1 MRQQRNDCMKI
12 ALINSIMPQQGSGDG
27 MTEYTYQLYKRL
39 KKTNEVDI
47 IYSIKKSKRNDVR
60 GLVYTYFLFSKRIK
74 ELAKKDYDIIHI
86 TNQEMGFAARI
97 LKENGSKAKI
107 IVTVHDLMRLKQ
119 GFNKGLLQNKYDKL
133 VKESVKNAFNYSDY
147 IIFSAKSVEIDAAK
161 ILGIYKKHA
170 TILLGPRDTFVNTK
184 VTRKNSKAIYTIG
197 YIGALSH
204 RKNVI
209 FILRTALQMRSKSQY
224 RFMIYGSGPELQ
236 NLQKFKSDNNM
247 DNVFFMGF
255 APEKKLLLIYDSFDL
270 FFYPTLEEGSSLPML
285 DAQARGLPVVILRN
299 NMVDK
304 PVTKYCFKV
313 GSEKSAAGMIER
325 LLQGGY
331 SEKQRSV
338 EIKYAKG
345 FSWDNISSK
354 TMQVYSELLN
364 QSNR

>member
-1 MRQQRNDCMKI
+1 MKI
-12 ALINSIMPQQGSGDG
+12 ALVNSILPQQGSGDG

-39 KKTNEVDI
+39 KETNEVDL
-47 IYSIKKSKRNDVR
+47 IYSIKESKRNDVR
-60 GLVYTYFLFSKRIK
+60 GLVYTYFLFDKRIK

-119 GFNKGLLQNKYDKL
+119 GFNKGLIQNKYDKL
-133 VKESVKNAFNYSDY
+133 VKKSVTSAFNYSDY
-147 IIFSAKSVEIDAAK
+147 IIFSAKSVEADAAK
-161 ILGIYKKHA
+161 ILGIHKKYV
-170 TILLGPRDTFVNTK
+170 TILLGPRDEFVNTK
-184 VTRKNSKAIYTIG
+184 ATNRKSKDMFTIG

-209 FILRTALQMRSKSQY
+209 FILRTALLMKSKSQY

-236 NLQKFKSDNNM
+236 NLLKFKSDSDLNN
-247 DNVFFMGF
+247 VSFMGF
-255 APEKKLLLIYDSFDL
+255 APEKKLLSIYDSFDL

-285 DAQARGLPVVILRN
+285 DAQARGLPVVILRD

-313 GSEKSAAGMIER
+313 GNEKSAAGMIER
-325 LLQGGY
+325 LLKGGY
-331 SEKQRSV
+331 SEKQKRL
-338 EIKYAKG
+338 EIKYAKS
-345 FSWDNISSK
+345 FSWDNIFSK
-354 TMQVYSELLN
+354 TLHVYAELLK
-364 QSNR
+364 SSTR